1 VISDGAGSGSVLERG
16 REAGDAELARRA
28 DWIRLKTVGLI
39 AQAGLGHY
47 SSTFSC
53 AEIIATL
60 YYSVLRLDP
69 AFPGL
74 PAELYEYYGLT
85 VAGVAAAIR
94 ELLVR

>member
-1 VISDGAGSGSVLERG
+1 VISDGAGSGTVLERG
-16 REAGDAELARRA
+16 READDAELARRA

-39 AQAGLGHY
+39 AQAGPGHY

-60 YYSVLRLDP
+60 HYSVLRLDP
-69 AFPGL
+69 AFPGV

-85 VAGVAAAIR
+85 VAGVAAAVR